1 MKSSIDHNRSNI
13 FLRQKSALVKFIS
26 ATAIESSCPSAGLF
40 EDSVRVV
47 PKSEHH
53 LVSQLQYAFETSKRK
68 REKRGKKKK
77 RNGANE
83 IKRGELSVL
92 RGTEACC
99 HEKKI

>member
-1 MKSSIDHNRSNI
+1 M
-13 FLRQKSALVKFIS
+13 KFIS

-68 REKRGKKKK
+68 REKRRAGGGGG
-77 RNGANE
+77 RRETALM
-83 IKRGELSVL
+83 R
-92 RGTEACC
+92 
-99 HEKKI
+99 